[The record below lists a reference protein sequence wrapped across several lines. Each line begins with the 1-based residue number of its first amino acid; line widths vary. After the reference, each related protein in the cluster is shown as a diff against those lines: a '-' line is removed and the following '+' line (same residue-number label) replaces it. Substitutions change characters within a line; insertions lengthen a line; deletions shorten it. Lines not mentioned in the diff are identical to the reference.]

1 MIHIERSGLLQVKP
15 FWSESNGLHDH
26 ANYFPGTVDPS
37 TQGGFEHS
45 PRTRRFF
52 SIVNT
57 TELHG
62 LWLVEMAYMEESWM
76 WRAYSKL

>member
-15 FWSESNGLHDH
+15 FWSQSNGLHDH

-45 PRTRRFF
+45 PLTRRFF
-52 SIVNT
+52 FSTVNT
-57 TELHG
+57 TVLYDPQ
-62 LWLVEMAYMEESWM
+62 LVESTEVEPQI
-76 WRAYSKL
+76 